1 MRASSGN
8 ISRLPGVYA
17 KYDLINFQ
25 ENGPMVILIVLGALV
40 VGGGVLAVVKNSG
53 KPLSEKVNKLNIG

>member
-1 MRASSGN
+1 
-8 ISRLPGVYA
+8 
-17 KYDLINFQ
+17 
-25 ENGPMVILIVLGALV
+25 MVILIVLGALF